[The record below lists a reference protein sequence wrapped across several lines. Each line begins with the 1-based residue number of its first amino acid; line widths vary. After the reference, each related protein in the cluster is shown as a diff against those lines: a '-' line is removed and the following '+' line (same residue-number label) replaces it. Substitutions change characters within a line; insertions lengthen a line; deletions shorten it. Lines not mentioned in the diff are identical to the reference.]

1 MSATSATTNLLKG
14 DSNFTPTPPPAWWL
28 REMALFDDQL
38 VIFPSAKAPTFILAR
53 RARRSAG
60 EPLHS
65 EPIDTLTGK
74 KTPQNPDTVF
84 MHFNRLVRVCEIL
97 PGVIWDQRVFQ
108 KLAAHDIWRL
118 GGASEVANKLDA
130 IDDAKRVAVQKDID
144 AEGDARA
151 RDAYK
156 GYKTR
161 IGERLSLAKSQGRG
175 DVKKTPVSVLVSK
188 PQPGGLT
195 TASPAPVKG

>member
-1 MSATSATTNLLKG
+1 MPAVLAGNLLKG

-28 REMALFDDQL
+28 REMALFDPEL
-38 VIFPSAKAPTFILAR
+38 RIFPSAQAPTFILAR
-53 RARRSAG
+53 VARVSGG

-74 KTPQNPDTVF
+74 KTPQNPDTVY
-84 MHFNRLVRVCEIL
+84 MHFRGLVRVCEIL
-97 PGVIWDQRVFQ
+97 PGVIWDMRVFQ
-108 KLAAHDIWRL
+108 RLANHDIRRL
-118 GGASEVANKLDA
+118 GGAAEVANRLDA
-130 IDDAKRVAVQKDID
+130 MDEAKRASIQRDIDD
-144 AEGDARA
+144 EGAARS

-175 DVKKTPVSVLVSK
+175 DIHKTPVSVLVSK
-188 PQPGGLT
+188 PTPGGLT
-195 TASPAPVKG
+195 TASPTPVKG